1 MKLRTIK
8 TPLKLNTIFFLAFA
22 VSPMVASSLVAR
34 DPIYPA
40 NDSFE
45 LPDLGTDPATSFK
58 YWNELSKEQL
68 GAAAWTFTGS
78 AGIAANGSFFNTV
91 GAANGNHDGTKSA
104 AGQVAFMT
112 GTSSV
117 SQSVGGL
124 PVGKIVITF
133 SLEARSTDSKKNP
146 VQLLID
152 DAPVETYTP
161 ETTDKFTE
169 IKATATVTAGAHTI
183 GFKGTVAES
192 EPTTFVDKISVET
205 ASETPASTPKKK

>member
-1 MKLRTIK
+1 MKRRPIQILL
-8 TPLKLNTIFFLAFA
+8 PLNTVCFLALA
-22 VSPMVASSLVAR
+22 VVSVTASGLMAKE
-34 DPIYPA
+34 PIYPA

-45 LPDLGTDPATSFK
+45 LPNLGAEPASSYK
-58 YWNELSKEQL
+58 YWNELSKDQL

-78 AGIAANGSFFNTV
+78 SGIAANQSFFNTV
-91 GAANGNHDGTKSA
+91 GAENGNHDGTKSA

-117 SQSVGGL
+117 SQSVSGL

-146 VQLLID
+146 VQLLVD

-169 IKATATVTAGAHTI
+169 VKATATVTAGAHTI

-192 EPTTFVDKISVET
+192 DPTTFVDKVSVEA
-205 ASETPASTPKKK
+205 ASETPASAPKKK